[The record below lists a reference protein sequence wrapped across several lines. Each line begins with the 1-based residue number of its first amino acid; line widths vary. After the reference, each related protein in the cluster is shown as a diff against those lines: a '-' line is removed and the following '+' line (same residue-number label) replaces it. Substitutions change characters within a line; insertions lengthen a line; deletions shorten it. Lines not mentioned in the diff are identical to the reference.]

1 MAAAVGVERA
11 RPAVHHRL
19 SQETRAP
26 GENYAATPAPR
37 RRTPKS
43 DIDDVRNDLLYN
55 LQGVE
60 HARTLIESYVTPEN
74 IAHLE
79 DDPIVP
85 RLLRLTRFVYGEMH
99 QIWEDAERFG
109 WQPPE
114 T

>member
-1 MAAAVGVERA
+1 M
-11 RPAVHHRL
+11 
-19 SQETRAP
+19 
-26 GENYAATPAPR
+26 PAPR
-37 RRTPKS
+37 RRTPES
-43 DIDDVRNDLLYN
+43 DIDAVRDDLLYN

-60 HARTLIESYVTPEN
+60 HARGLIESYVTPEN
-74 IAHLE
+74 IAHLD

>member
-1 MAAAVGVERA
+1 MRHASAASPHSGIR
-11 RPAVHHRL
+11 H
-19 SQETRAP
+19 
-26 GENYAATPAPR
+26 R
-37 RRTPKS
+37 RRA
-43 DIDDVRNDLLYN
+43 DDLLYN

-60 HARTLIESYVTPEN
+60 HARRLIESYVTPEN
-74 IAHLE
+74 IAQLD

>member
-1 MAAAVGVERA
+1 M
-11 RPAVHHRL
+11 
-19 SQETRAP
+19 
-26 GENYAATPAPR
+26 PAPR
-37 RRTPKS
+37 RRTPES
-43 DIDDVRNDLLYN
+43 DIDDVRDDLLYN

-60 HARTLIESYVTPEN
+60 HARRLIESYVTPEN

-79 DDPIVP
+79 DDPIVA